1 MTRNISFYTRRKVG
15 QGYKEVVI
23 CDTIDELFESIN
35 KDFCGME
42 YAVKTVCL
50 FGYDCEIAIDR
61 EKRGFIITYAEGEY
75 RGQEVYRLKADVG
88 EAEVGEAEDDEC

>member
-23 CDTIDELFESIN
+23 CDTMDEFFESIN
-35 KDFCGME
+35 KDFWGME

-50 FGYDCEIAIDR
+50 FGYDCEFAIDH
-61 EKRGFIITYAEGEY
+61 EKGAFIIRYAEGEY
-75 RGQEVYRLKADVG
+75 RGQEVYRLKA
-88 EAEVGEAEDDEC
+88 EVGEAEDDEC